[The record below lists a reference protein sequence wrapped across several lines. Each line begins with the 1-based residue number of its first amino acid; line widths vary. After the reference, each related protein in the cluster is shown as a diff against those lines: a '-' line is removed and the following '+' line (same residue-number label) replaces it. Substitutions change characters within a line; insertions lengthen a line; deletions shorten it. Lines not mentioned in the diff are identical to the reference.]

1 MDLEES
7 RRRVSEARVGRLATL
22 ASDGRPHLVPC
33 CFALVGTTI
42 YTAVD
47 AKPKATTSLRRIENI
62 RSDDRVTLLVD
73 HYDEDWTSLW
83 WVRVDGRARI
93 VDGDPEQEREKAIGA
108 LVGKYPQYRQVAI
121 PGPVVAIEPESWQSW
136 SSRPSGRPGRRA
148 IP

>member
-73 HYDEDWTSLW
+73 HYDEDWTNLW
-83 WVRVDGRARI
+83 WVRVDGRARV
-93 VDGDPEQEREKAIGA
+93 VDSATEQETAIAA
-108 LVGKYPQYRQVAI
+108 LVAKYDQYRHVAI
-121 PGPVVAIEPESWQSW
+121 PGPVVAIEPESWKAW
-136 SSRPSGRPGRRA
+136 P
-148 IP
+148 